1 MRKDPVSTK
10 WKEREGEVAT
20 KKETKIG
27 VEMKKKKV
35 RRKKRKKKV
44 KKGRHN

>member
-10 WKEREGEVAT
+10 WKEKEGEVAT

-27 VEMKKKKV
+27 VEKKSYKKKKKKESEE
-35 RRKKRKKKV
+35 RKA
-44 KKGRHN
+44 

>member
-10 WKEREGEVAT
+10 WKEKEGEVAT

-27 VEMKKKKV
+27 VEMKKKSYK
-35 RRKKRKKKV
+35 KKKEKRK
-44 KKGRHN
+44 

>member
-10 WKEREGEVAT
+10 WKEKEGEVAT

-27 VEMKKKKV
+27 VEMKKKKLQE
-35 RRKKRKKKV
+35 KKK
-44 KKGRHN
+44 KESEERKA